1 MKQAM
6 LAPKTARLNGKEVL
20 LMANLANPERT
31 NGTSATMTTRRS
43 SFGEWFGLDPLDLF
57 RNFYSPLAL
66 DATVGQGGLDISR
79 TENGYIV
86 EIPVAGFRP
95 EQIDVT
101 FKDNVLSISGKSE
114 RRTFT
119 RSLVLPDEIDPDHVD
134 ARVEHGLLTLNL
146 NRHPETEPKRIQIKV
161 N

>member
-1 MKQAM
+1 M
-6 LAPKTARLNGKEVL
+6 TY
-20 LMANLANPERT
+20 LANSTRD
-31 NGTSATMTTRRS
+31 NGASAPAAVRRGP
-43 SFGEWFGLDPLDLF
+43 FADMFGLDPLDLF

-146 NRHPETEPKRIQIKV
+146 NRHPETEPKRIHIKV